1 MTRYSLLIDLH
12 SWRGNNETFERQRA
26 TNHLQGTGL
35 GGSLKHGLEPDPDSA
50 PPTKATHAHA
60 DNPPDHAP
68 LYPPPEGHA
77 DADSNAHPDPCDD
90 AYQLIV
96 EKGLLGWCNSGARHC
111 GSSYPSVTI
120 ISHLNISCYFT
131 GPRTRLDRH
140 PNRAPTGIS
149 A

>member
-60 DNPPDHAP
+60 TPKDNPDSVAYLHA
-68 LYPPPEGHA
+68 YA
-77 DADSNAHPDPCDD
+77 DAYANSHGD
-90 AYQLIV
+90 A
-96 EKGLLGWCNSGARHC
+96 
-111 GSSYPSVTI
+111 
-120 ISHLNISCYFT
+120 
-131 GPRTRLDRH
+131 
-140 PNRAPTGIS
+140 
-149 A
+149 